1 MSCEMEWLREE
12 ESGTIFLTDIRNIV
26 LAKQNNRAF
35 TNSLYRHMKRNM
47 VAILDEEKK
56 EQDEMREAVLEQKY
70 SVTVT
75 SLQMDES
82 NRRMLPPRHDF
93 LKKKKRVNP
102 LRMSNPS
109 GVRGN
114 LSEQELRLSPGD
126 ADSPLQN

>member
-56 EQDEMREAVLEQKY
+56 EQDEMREAALEQKY

-93 LKKKKRVNP
+93 LKKKKRVNQ